1 MKNIHALNLPCHK
14 HELGDQIPWH
24 GIDLSKS
31 VNFLFLKFASL
42 EEKRGPRLTL
52 FSTVKFLHD
61 AFSGDWHHTTMRSL
75 MTTSTST
82 FSDGDLERAALGD
95 KRFQEILDLLEEGY
109 SQVLS
114 NEQYRKIAEIAIKGI
129 NC

>member
-1 MKNIHALNLPCHK
+1 
-14 HELGDQIPWH
+14 
-24 GIDLSKS
+24 
-31 VNFLFLKFASL
+31 
-42 EEKRGPRLTL
+42 
-52 FSTVKFLHD
+52 
-61 AFSGDWHHTTMRSL
+61 
-75 MTTSTST
+75 MTTSTYT